1 MTLKQLRFL
10 REIARQ
16 SLNMSKAAVVLHT
29 TQPGVTRQIQDLERE
44 LDIALLVRR
53 KNRVLG
59 LTEAGEAVL
68 ASARRMLDEADNI
81 RLIAADQIGR
91 AHV

>member
-44 LDIALLVRR
+44 LDIELLVRR

-68 ASARRMLDEADNI
+68 ASARRMLDEADNK
-81 RLIAADQIGR
+81 IGR